1 MASGL
6 PEDTNYPDTGCEIA
20 PRCLECP
27 LPQCKYDSP
36 GLALRHKRK
45 QRDQEIVSLLD
56 QGHSVAEVAELL
68 GLSQETVFRISQR
81 EARWLGRMTPSMRRA
96 DALAR
101 VRYGQDLATYLRW
114 AVLADGLEAAGVTFG
129 TTKTTIHRWL
139 SRLGLH
145 RETVYLLPGQ
155 SVEVVDELDP

>member
-1 MASGL
+1 MARGL

-20 PRCLECP
+20 PLCLECP

-45 QRDQEIVSLLD
+45 QRDREIVSLLD
-56 QGHSVAEVAELL
+56 QGHSIAEVAGRF
-68 GLSQETVFRISQR
+68 GLAENTVFRIRQFVV
-81 EARWLGRMTPSMRRA
+81 WGRLTPRMRRA
-96 DALAR
+96 DRLAR
-101 VRYGQDLATYLRW
+101 RRFGQDLPTYLQR
-114 AVLADGLEAAGVTFG
+114 AVSSEGLAAVARTFG
-129 TTKTTIHRWL
+129 TTPITIDRWL
-139 SRLGLH
+139 KRLGLH